1 MPAGGTGAR
10 PDRDGRDF
18 DTQVDIDG
26 LATAADRLDELADT
40 AELMGDQ
47 AGAIRLREQAQRARL
62 RAMGLL
68 DG

>member
-1 MPAGGTGAR
+1 MSDGGAGSR
-10 PDRDGRDF
+10 PGRHGRDF

-40 AELMGDQ
+40 AELMGDEF
-47 AGAIRLREQAQRARL
+47 GANRFREQAQRARL

-68 DG
+68 DD